1 MDDFSIAAIFSDN
14 MVLQRNRC
22 VSFFGEAKGDFCVSV
37 SIFDKK
43 GDVLSQNKCFSQDGK
58 WICRLE
64 PLTAQD
70 DCKVAISATNSL
82 SDSSNNSSNAANSVK
97 LIETTFSNVSTGEV
111 WLAGGQSNMVQMCV
125 FITQIKLHGKMS
137 IFLRQKKILAGR
149 LGKAMVKNHGRLS
162 VIFLRKNLPRI
173 WDVLLV

>member
-97 LIETTFSNVSTGEV
+97 LIEKTFS
-111 WLAGGQSNMVQMCV
+111 SN
-125 FITQIKLHGKMS
+125 
-137 IFLRQKKILAGR
+137 
-149 LGKAMVKNHGRLS
+149 
-162 VIFLRKNLPRI
+162 
-173 WDVLLV
+173 